1 MAALALFASSAHA
14 SFINYAL
21 KEINC
26 KIVYYGPATA
36 GLHENLAYIYARTN
50 PDAKGKTIA
59 LRTAIEK
66 TESFEFLP
74 LSLGEIRGF
83 KVRLQLYT
91 TPGKAG
97 YNASRVLL
105 LKGVD
110 GVIFVADSDPKQL
123 AATLASWAELKTN
136 LATLGYDWQQMP
148 IVIQLDHRDL
158 KNAMSVAEL
167 EKALGVT
174 NEPIYE
180 AVART
185 GVGVFDT
192 LKALAKK
199 VLTALKKGE

>member
-1 MAALALFASSAHA
+1 MLFAASARA
-14 SFINYAL
+14 SFINYTS
-21 KEINC
+21 KEISC
-26 KIVYYGPATA
+26 KVVYYGPPTA

-50 PDAKGKTIA
+50 PDAKGKMIA
-59 LRTAIEK
+59 LGTATEK
-66 TESFEFLP
+66 TELYDFLP
-74 LSLGEIRGF
+74 LQLGEIRGF
-83 KVRLQLYT
+83 KVRFNLYT
-91 TPGKAG
+91 TPGKAD

-123 AATLASWAELKTN
+123 AATLASWAELKVN
-136 LATLGYDWQQMP
+136 LAKLGYDWQQLP

-158 KNAMSVAEL
+158 PNAMSVAEL

-174 NEPIYE
+174 NQPMYE

-199 VLTALKKGE
+199 VLTALKKGPE